1 MSKILLT
8 GASGFVG
15 QPLAKH
21 LLESGYEVA
30 TISRNI
36 KFSQTN
42 LKTYQ
47 TNLEKREEVV
57 AVFANFRPDY
67 VIHNAALPNLSSC
80 VLDLQSNVIPSVQL
94 IDIASDFAVKKFI
107 FASSGGAIYGE
118 VFAPNNA
125 KTSDTVSPTS
135 AYGLG
140 KLTIENY
147 LAAHQKVKNLDYHIM
162 RYSNIIGRIRIGEK
176 LEFIVPKFIDK
187 ASNHQPLEVLGR
199 DKFGDD
205 GLLRDYIHVNDVIA
219 TNVLALQGVIQEK
232 IINVC
237 SGQEVSIL
245 QIAQAINQHFGYQ
258 SEIRFL
264 EPRVGAVKRSVLD
277 PAPLEQY
284 FKPMNFEAALSDIL
298 HHI

>member
-1 MSKILLT
+1 MQRVLLT
-8 GASGFVG
+8 GASGFIG
-15 QPLAKH
+15 QPLSKG
-21 LLESGYEVA
+21 LCESGFNVGV
-30 TISRNI
+30 ISRSDS
-36 KFSQTN
+36 FELQEGEVY
-42 LKTYQ
+42 LC
-47 TNLEKREEVV
+47 NLEDKEKVV
-57 AVFANFRPDY
+57 AVFADFRPDY
-67 VIHNAALPNLSSC
+67 VIHNAALPNLGSY

-125 KTSDTVSPTS
+125 KTSDTVNPTS

-147 LAAHQKVKNLDYHIM
+147 LAAHQKVKNLDYHIL
-162 RYSNIIGRIRIGEK
+162 RYSNIIGRIRVGKK
-176 LEFIVPKFIDK
+176 LEFIVPKFINK
-187 ASNHQPLEVLGR
+187 ASNYQPLEILGR
-199 DKFGDD
+199 DKLGDD
-205 GLLRDYIHVNDVIA
+205 GLLRDYIHVNDVIT
-219 TNVLALQGVIQEK
+219 TNILALQGVIQEK